1 MAKGYPEV
9 KEETQIIDGDL
20 ELDEFAYRPSH
31 IRRWFVNNILRRM
44 FAYLVGFDGSKF
56 KLLRVTPGGILKVG
70 VSGAGYSAYESNPS
84 QVNHEDWVTV
94 VAAATSVETFSAV
107 VASVLVRVKDFDM
120 VCEISTDGITYGQK
134 FILLG
139 FVNEAFSLDISA
151 KLVRFRNA
159 NTGGAANGSYQVM
172 GFR

>member
-1 MAKGYPEV
+1 MAKGYPTIT
-9 KEETQIIDGDL
+9 EETQIIDGDL

-44 FAYLVGFDGSKF
+44 FAYLVGYDGTKF
-56 KLLRVTPGGILKVG
+56 KMLRVTPGGILKVG
-70 VSGAGYSAYESNPS
+70 VAGAGYSAYESNPS

-94 VAAATSVETFSAV
+94 AGVATSVETFSDV
-107 VASVLVRVKDFDM
+107 MASVLIRVKDFDM

-134 FILLG
+134 FMLLG
-139 FVNEAFSLDISA
+139 SVNEAFSLDMSC
-151 KLVRFRNA
+151 KLVRFSNA
-159 NTGGAANGSYQVM
+159 DTGGTADGSYQVM